1 MASKATGSGS
11 ISTVFFSIALRSVS
25 PIIIIIITIITTIII
40 IVIMIL
46 LLIIISR
53 IHVNDHF

>member
-25 PIIIIIITIITTIII
+25 PIIIIITIITTIII

-53 IHVNDHF
+53 IHVNDHS

>member
-25 PIIIIIITIITTIII
+25 PIIIIITIITTIII